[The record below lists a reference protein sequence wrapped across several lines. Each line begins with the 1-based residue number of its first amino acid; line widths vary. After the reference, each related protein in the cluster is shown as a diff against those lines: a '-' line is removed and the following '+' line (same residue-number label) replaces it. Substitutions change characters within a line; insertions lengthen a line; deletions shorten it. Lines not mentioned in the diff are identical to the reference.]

1 MCCSEESAVRGGLSM
16 RMLRASRIRA
26 VASFL
31 VVFLCFG
38 VVGAQAAHADDG
50 QPAVGQTLN
59 ADQAK
64 RLAGLPADQ
73 RNAIRDDMN
82 KQLAKSACA
91 NPTISMAMIGAD
103 CEQVAAAAYGTFLTT
118 PEQAMAFN
126 TKTDGEKFCVGLAQV
141 KAPMTAVGSCSA
153 GAAFSKALPV
163 LGAATRVA
171 LQLSPGGQFVLGTV
185 DTVAFIANAKDGFEK
200 FSNTVKDEAVKSTN
214 EVMNNLLKTSA
225 LSMDDEFRNTWAAFA
240 AVGIVVL
247 ALMYFKLWK
256 DVSNEDVD
264 LEEARKSLFWYG
276 PLSIILVLFGPAIG
290 YQLNSW
296 ISGLTEAVTGWTAG
310 HIATFMEVIAR
321 FASYQSNGVFGPLVA
336 VVVYGLLFLGAWGLL
351 AMFFLQPF
359 ALYLMGVGIAVMI
372 GFMIHPEYRQRVA
385 KTGTLWIAVGLSK
398 PVLVLLMGAVFTFI
412 STRPAFQ
419 GGGTDDAMVNAAS
432 VFMAGSAMLLLAF
445 SPALLFKFVPLLPS
459 SATGLGAGRESVAG
473 AAMVAGA
480 GAGVD
485 ALIRNRRI
493 AHNRSAD
500 PGTNRGTSTPSTP
513 SGNSGSSVQGTEPGA
528 DGRNIGQLQRDAR
541 TGRSGSGQDG
551 AGQEG
556 AGQGRRSGAGAVVRG
571 SGKIAAGGAAAFL
584 LAGRETARQA
594 GLRGKRSTGSMV
606 PDTDHISGR

>member
-1 MCCSEESAVRGGLSM
+1 
-16 RMLRASRIRA
+16 MLRASRIRA
-26 VASFL
+26 IASFL

-38 VVGAQAAHADDG
+38 VVGAQPAHADDG

-64 RLAGLPADQ
+64 RLADLPADQ

-82 KQLAKSACA
+82 RQLAKMSCG
-91 NPTISMAMIGAD
+91 NFWLPLAMTGAD
-103 CEQVAAAAYGTFLTT
+103 CEQVAAAAYETFLTT
-118 PEQAMAFN
+118 PEKAMAFN
-126 TKTDGEKFCVGLAQV
+126 PKDDGKTFCAALAQV
-141 KAPMTAVGSCSA
+141 KAPMSAIGSCTTSEA
-153 GAAFSKALPV
+153 LNNFLPV

-200 FSNTVKDEAVKSTN
+200 FSNTVKGEAVKSTN

-264 LEEARKSLFWYG
+264 LEEAQKSLFWYG

-296 ISGLTEAVTGWTAG
+296 ISGLTEAFTGWTAG

-385 KTGTLWIAVGLSK
+385 KTGTLWIAIGLSK

-459 SATGLGAGRESVAG
+459 SATGVGAGRESVAG

-500 PGTNRGTSTPSTP
+500 PGTNRGSSTPSTP
-513 SGNSGSSVQGTEPGA
+513 SGNAGGSGQGTEPGP

-541 TGRSGSGQDG
+541 TGRSGSAQDGAGQDG

-556 AGQGRRSGAGAVVRG
+556 AGQGRRSGAVVRG

>member
-1 MCCSEESAVRGGLSM
+1 MRCSRARVVRGGLSM
-16 RMLRASRIRA
+16 RMLRANRIRA
-26 VASFL
+26 IASFL
-31 VVFLCFG
+31 VVFLSLG
-38 VVGAQAAHADDG
+38 VVSAQAAYADDG
-50 QPAVGQTLN
+50 QPTAGQTLN
-59 ADQAK
+59 SDQAK
-64 RLAGLPADQ
+64 RLAGLPTEQ
-73 RNAIRDDMN
+73 RTTIRNDMN
-82 KQLAKSACA
+82 KQLAKQVCGVFAFNA
-91 NPTISMAMIGAD
+91 SMTGAD
-103 CEQVAAAAYGTFLTT
+103 CEKVSADAYGTFLTT
-118 PEQAMAFN
+118 PEQSMAFDQ
-126 TKTDGEKFCVGLAQV
+126 TKDGKPFCAGLIQV
-141 KAPMTAVGSCSA
+141 KAPQATILTCTAA
-153 GAAFSKALPV
+153 EMWKQYAPV

-200 FSNTVKDEAVKSTN
+200 FANTVKGEAVKSTN
-214 EVMNNLLKTSA
+214 EVMNNLLRTSA

-264 LEEARKSLFWYG
+264 LEEAQKSLFWYG
-276 PLSIILVLFGPAIG
+276 PLSIILVMFGPAIG

-296 ISGLTEAVTGWTAG
+296 ISGLTEAFTGWTAG

-385 KTGTLWIAVGLSK
+385 KTGTLWIAIGLSK

-500 PGTNRGTSTPSTP
+500 PGTNRGSSTPSTP
-513 SGNSGSSVQGTEPGA
+513 FGNAGSSGQGKEPGA

-541 TGRSGSGQDG
+541 TGSPSAGQDG
-551 AGQEG
+551 AGQR
-556 AGQGRRSGAGAVVRG
+556 RRSGTGGAVRG